1 MTFFGPNDAAALRKR
16 TALAAL
22 TMLFLMPWLAPAAL
36 CADEETYH
44 WKSVDGAQVKLDDKV
59 PVTWNIYQLE
69 KKKQPN
75 LVLVLMGRRYI
86 LLDSKAKLAYLV
98 FPADLHAQGND
109 FNSEDLAQ
117 QSHLIPSVDW
127 TERDIGPAEE
137 IRLTMEDYGRNLSV
151 QLPHPLNLRLGI
163 Y

>member
-1 MTFFGPNDAAALRKR
+1 MIFFGARKPTPIR
-16 TALAAL
+16 RQT
-22 TMLFLMPWLAPAAL
+22 APAAL
-36 CADEETYH
+36 LMILLLLCFAPATPAADDNALR

-59 PVTWNIYQLE
+59 PLTWNVYQLD

-75 LVLVLMGRRYI
+75 LVLVLLGRRYI
-86 LLDSKAKLAYLV
+86 LLDSKAKLVYLV
-98 FPADLHAQGND
+98 APADLRKQGDD
-109 FNSEDLAQ
+109 FESDNLAQ
-117 QSHLIPSVDW
+117 SSHLIPSVDW

-137 IRLTMEDYGRNLSV
+137 FRLTLEDYGRNLSV